1 MREYELTDVVR
12 RRAAGETWAEI
23 GAAYGRSKASAQ
35 TWFQRHKAGAAPSPT
50 DGRFRPRAAPAAPAA
65 PAPEAPEPDPTDS
78 SSEDPF
84 ADPVRPAAPVE
95 QGEPSASSSS
105 SSSSSSGGSQLG
117 EDAARAYLPLLFGT
131 MDALAGAGAIW
142 LVRRKLG
149 EKASTELLT
158 QARALAALSPTER
171 MALEAALVQR
181 LAVIE
186 LSPDEALVFTLL
198 AIYASKVLAVASIEA
213 PADQLPTLEVAPV
226 AA

>member
-65 PAPEAPEPDPTDS
+65 PAPEPAEADPTDS
-78 SSEDPF
+78 STEDPF
-84 ADPVRPAAPVE
+84 ADPVRPAAPVD

-105 SSSSSSGGSQLG
+105 STSSSSGGSQLG

>member
-1 MREYELTDVVR
+1 
-12 RRAAGETWAEI
+12 
-23 GAAYGRSKASAQ
+23 
-35 TWFQRHKAGAAPSPT
+35 
-50 DGRFRPRAAPAAPAA
+50 
-65 PAPEAPEPDPTDS
+65 
-78 SSEDPF
+78 
-84 ADPVRPAAPVE
+84 
-95 QGEPSASSSS
+95 
-105 SSSSSSGGSQLG
+105 
-117 EDAARAYLPLLFGT
+117 

-158 QARALAALSPTER
+158 QARALASLSPTER

-181 LAVIE
+181 LSVIE

-226 AA
+226 SA

>member
-65 PAPEAPEPDPTDS
+65 PAPEAAEVDPTDS

-84 ADPVRPAAPVE
+84 ADPVRPAAPVD

-105 SSSSSSGGSQLG
+105 SSSSSSGDSQLG

-158 QARALAALSPTER
+158 QAQALAALSPTQR
-171 MALEAALVQR
+171 MALEAALVKR

>member
-84 ADPVRPAAPVE
+84 ADPVRPAAPVD

>member
-65 PAPEAPEPDPTDS
+65 PAAEPAEADPTDS
-78 SSEDPF
+78 STEDPF
-84 ADPVRPAAPVE
+84 ADPVRPAAPVD